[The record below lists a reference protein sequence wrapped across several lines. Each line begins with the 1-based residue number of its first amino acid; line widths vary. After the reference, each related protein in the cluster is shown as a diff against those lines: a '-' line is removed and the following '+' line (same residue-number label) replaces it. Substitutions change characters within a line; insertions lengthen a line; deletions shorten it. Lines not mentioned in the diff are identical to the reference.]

1 MGRYLLRRAGYSVL
15 VLLGVLFVVNAL
27 VLMAGDPATALLPI
41 DATPEMRNRLE
52 AELGLDRP
60 LPVQFLHFLGR
71 VVQGD
76 FGESQSQGGSA
87 LQLVIDRL
95 PATLELGVVALVM
108 SLLIGLPLGGLAGLR
123 PNSAVDHVARLL
135 AALSQAIPAF
145 WLGLMLML
153 LVGVRLGWL
162 PISGSGGFSYLI
174 LPALTVALS
183 VMPAI
188 VRIFRSSLLGVIDRD
203 YIRTA
208 RAKGLSGSRIFRKH
222 IVRNAS
228 LPVLTVVGFQ
238 VSSIL
243 SSALVA
249 EVIFAYPGMGRL
261 ASQAVA
267 TRDIAVIQAFVFL
280 ASVIVLVTNMLVD
293 LAYALL
299 DPRVRVR

>member
-1 MGRYLLRRAGYSVL
+1 MTRFLLRRTLYSVM
-15 VLLGVLFVVNAL
+15 VLIGVLFVVNAL

-41 DATPEMRNRLE
+41 DATPEMRDRLE
-52 AELGLDRP
+52 AELGLDQP
-60 LPVQFLHFLGR
+60 LPIQFLHFLGR
-71 VVQGD
+71 ALQGD

-95 PATLELGVVALVM
+95 PATLELGLVALM
-108 SLLIGLPLGGLAGLR
+108 LSLLIGLPLGGLAGLR
-123 PNSAVDHVARLL
+123 PNSLIDHVARLF

-145 WLGLMLML
+145 WLGLVLML

-162 PISGSGGFSYLI
+162 PISGRGGFSYLI
-174 LPALTVALS
+174 LPALTIALS

-208 RAKGLSGSRIFRKH
+208 RAKGLSGPRIFRKH
-222 IVRNAS
+222 IARNAS

-280 ASVIVLVTNMLVD
+280 SSVIVLVTNMVVD
-293 LAYALL
+293 LSYALL